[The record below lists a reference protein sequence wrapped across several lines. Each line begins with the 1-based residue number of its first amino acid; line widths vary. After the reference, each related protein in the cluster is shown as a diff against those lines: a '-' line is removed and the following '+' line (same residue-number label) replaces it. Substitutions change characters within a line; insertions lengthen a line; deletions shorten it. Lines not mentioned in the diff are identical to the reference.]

1 MVFLGHPIEI
11 WAAILIAVMIKLRSS
26 KNLTKYGY
34 ATTIGVAV
42 LSGLFLYA
50 PLITLIGLSASWEIP
65 IAILIGL
72 TAENIMNNIVAISS
86 DIDLLKSFTEKFV
99 KTKKGD
105 ES

>member
-26 KNLTKYGY
+26 KNLTMYGY
-34 ATTIGVAV
+34 LTTIGIAV
-42 LSGLFLYA
+42 LSGLFLYT
-50 PLITLIGLSASWEIP
+50 PLIALIGLSASWEIP

-86 DIDLLKSFTEKFV
+86 DIDLLKSFTDKFV
-99 KTKKGD
+99 KTKGD
-105 ES
+105 DKK